1 MGGAHLGAKSAACN
15 HPWPMDKQQDK
26 QARGETFDW
35 RHTQT
40 RVCRFGLLL
49 HQLAVSSFHLAPPN
63 DPDGPLFPRSAKR
76 GRRRGSPALLTLMMM
91 GGAPYLHGPPV
102 PAAQV
107 DIVPA
112 FRIQSRDM
120 CNPPTREASEDASWQ
135 GEATSV
141 RSDQDGMPR
150 ASSAEAKS
158 TLFLFRDLDRSGLGT
173 HVSWL
178 LLASSSSKPS
188 MPLAWECAWPCR
200 RLDSGCLGTVSR
212 PPRTLPFTAHSAEC
226 LRSSGG
232 DGIRGCRDICGQPSR
247 QWRIAISHWG
257 SGLG

>member
-1 MGGAHLGAKSAACN
+1 
-15 HPWPMDKQQDK
+15 MDKQQDK
-26 QARGETFDW
+26 QARGEAFDW

-63 DPDGPLFPRSAKR
+63 DPDGLPF
-76 GRRRGSPALLTLMMM
+76 SPFSEEGPKERVSGVIDADDD
-91 GGAPYLHGPPV
+91 GGAPYLHGRPV

-226 LRSSGG
+226 LRSSGSPADSG
-232 DGIRGCRDICGQPSR
+232 DSPFLTGAPDWDRQCLAMGGCG
-247 QWRIAISHWG
+247 
-257 SGLG
+257 

>member
-1 MGGAHLGAKSAACN
+1 MGPKVPHATIRGPWTSNRTSKLEARHSTGGTPRLESVVLGFCCINWPFRHSTWR
-15 HPWPMDKQQDK
+15 HQMTPMD
-26 QARGETFDW
+26 
-35 RHTQT
+35 
-40 RVCRFGLLL
+40 
-49 HQLAVSSFHLAPPN
+49 
-63 DPDGPLFPRSAKR
+63 PLFPRSAKR

-226 LRSSGG
+226 PRSSGG

-247 QWRIAISHWG
+247 QWRLAISHWG

>member
-26 QARGETFDW
+26 QARGEAFDW

-63 DPDGPLFPRSAKR
+63 DPDGPPFSPFSEEGPKERVSGVIDADDDGGLHTFTAARPRHPSGYR
-76 GRRRGSPALLTLMMM
+76 SS
-91 GGAPYLHGPPV
+91 
-102 PAAQV
+102 
-107 DIVPA
+107 
-112 FRIQSRDM
+112 IQNPESRHVQ
-120 CNPPTREASEDASWQ
+120 PTHERASEDASWQ
-135 GEATSV
+135 GEAKSV

-200 RLDSGCLGTVSR
+200 RLDSGCLGTVS
-212 PPRTLPFTAHSAEC
+212 
-226 LRSSGG
+226 
-232 DGIRGCRDICGQPSR
+232 
-247 QWRIAISHWG
+247 
-257 SGLG
+257 